1 MSQFDA
7 AVGMTKATLDQGI
20 AELYKNPQARDKF
33 FKGTQEGQQGTVKF
47 TANWDARAAPTF
59 LLEPPPPD
67 KWKASVNAEGKN
79 PKPEDIP
86 TKQAF
91 QLTFPEFYGESVIGT
106 AAPVSGTT
114 EVIVFATLAVEGDK
128 LTIKPVSVWLDESK
142 MKNWDKFILNQVIL
156 KQVLQQAQKMLAGL
170 NIPPLSFSEAGAT
183 IELTPPVVEITS
195 GLLVVAASLKSKGTV
210 DVGGAKWPD
219 KPFFVL
225 MSKDLISEAVKGFSK
240 SLMEQPYSGDGD
252 YKGAKYNYT
261 LQPKTLGSIGWTNLP
276 KISAAITFGVS
287 ASVSIS
293 DPCALTS
300 AAIGL

>member
-7 AVGMTKATLDQGI
+7 AVGMDKATLDRGFAQ
-20 AELYKNPQARDKF
+20 LYANPEAREKF

-59 LLEPPPPD
+59 VLEPPPPD
-67 KWKASVNAEGKN
+67 KWAASINADGKN

-86 TKQAF
+86 TRQAF

-128 LTIKPVSVWLDESK
+128 LTIRPASVWLDESK

-183 IELTPPVVEITS
+183 IELTPPVVEITQ

-210 DVGGAKWPD
+210 DVSGATWPSQ
-219 KPFFVL
+219 PFFVL
-225 MSKDLISEAVKGFSK
+225 MSKDLITQTVQGLSK
-240 SLMEQPYSGDGD
+240 SLMEKPFSGDGK
-252 YKGAKYNYT
+252 YKGASYDYT
-261 LQPKTLGSIGWTNLP
+261 LQPKTLGSISWTNLP
-276 KISAAITFGVS
+276 KISAGITFAVA